1 MTINFTLK
9 IKVLQLRK
17 TSIMHPILSDLS
29 KDYFSRTFKDVQ
41 IIEKLLDV
49 NDPPLDISSTESDQL
64 CSNETEKWTVID
76 N

>member
-64 CSNETEKWTVID
+64 CSNKTEKWTVID